1 MKMANPT
8 ASEWHFGDPA
18 RVDGHHSHAYTVVHL
33 DRLPP
38 SLLSSSATEQVIM
51 FSDALA
57 MFVCGWFG
65 PGCER
70 GFRGSSVAA
79 TRLFAV
85 GPAWITPRTRSL
97 LPCCRIFVWESFDS
111 RPLAVSHSPRNR
123 DEYAFA
129 QGVYGKSVR
138 LSIEINPHTRQQD
151 SKRSSVQSPAPLLPK
166 DRKEPSCDVTF
177 LGAIHVEAKSKCEWH
192 DETSALQ
199 RVNYE
204 ASKPS
209 SASARPALS

>member
-1 MKMANPT
+1 MRLLKQRRPGRRLKILGNSFSATGSGFLRHENGEPPT

-18 RVDGHHSHAYTVVHL
+18 RVDGHHSHAYTVHDPVVHL

-111 RPLAVSHSPRNR
+111 RPVAVSHSLCTRCR
-123 DEYAFA
+123 W
-129 QGVYGKSVR
+129 
-138 LSIEINPHTRQQD
+138 EICQ
-151 SKRSSVQSPAPLLPK
+151 
-166 DRKEPSCDVTF
+166 
-177 LGAIHVEAKSKCEWH
+177 
-192 DETSALQ
+192 AL
-199 RVNYE
+199 Y
-204 ASKPS
+204 
-209 SASARPALS
+209 